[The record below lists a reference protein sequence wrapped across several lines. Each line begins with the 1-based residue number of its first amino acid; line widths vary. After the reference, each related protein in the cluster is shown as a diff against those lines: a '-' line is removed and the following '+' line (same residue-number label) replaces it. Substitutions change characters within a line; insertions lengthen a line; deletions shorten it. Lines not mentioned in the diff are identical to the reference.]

1 MICISFFSEK
11 KLEWAPTTVCL
22 HDLHNNVAENFGSE
36 KKNTGTETLGVF
48 LAIYRYD
55 PLVGNLQTHLGLVQ
69 LDQNPSMD

>member
-1 MICISFFSEK
+1 MSPDLTEK
-11 KLEWAPTTVCL
+11 TL
-22 HDLHNNVAENFGSE
+22 DLG